1 MDWGALGCVGHPD
14 SSLRGLRT
22 GLGLRL
28 TPHLEASGG
37 LWAVGSPQ
45 PAPSGGVLIL
55 PPLSCIFPL
64 LVPQP
69 RFIPLQL
76 INSATAPSICDART
90 PGS

>member
-22 GLGLRL
+22 GLGLS
-28 TPHLEASGG
+28 LEASGG

-55 PPLSCIFPL
+55 PPLSCISPL